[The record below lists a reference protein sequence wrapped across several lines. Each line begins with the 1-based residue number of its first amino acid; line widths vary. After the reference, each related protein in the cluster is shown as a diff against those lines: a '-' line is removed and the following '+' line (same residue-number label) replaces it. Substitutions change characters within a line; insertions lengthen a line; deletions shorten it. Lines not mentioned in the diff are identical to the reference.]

1 MKSLVIQTQNLTKK
15 YDDFTAVDSL
25 NLDIQEGEIFGMLGP
40 NGSGKTT
47 TILMLLG
54 LTEPTHG
61 KVEILGLDPSRK
73 PLSVKAQVGYLP
85 DQIGFYDNL
94 TAEENLIY
102 IAKLNGLS
110 RPEANQRI
118 NESLDRMGLKDAA
131 NKKVK
136 TYSRGMRQR
145 LGVAEQL
152 IKKPKIIIMDEP
164 TLGLDPEAAH
174 RFLNL
179 ISEFKNQ
186 GITILLSS
194 HLLQQVQETCDRVGL
209 FYHGQI
215 KLEGTIPELS
225 RQVMEG
231 GYKVKVQAEGNSQEI
246 EKQLRTLSGLV
257 DLQHPSPD
265 HYVLIATNDLRSE
278 AAQAVIRANG
288 QLKSLDIDVPSLEEI
303 YTRYFE
309 EMEHDR
315 TD

>member
-231 GYKVKVQAEGNSQEI
+231 GYKVKVQAEGNSREI

>member
-288 QLKSLDIDVPSLEEI
+288 QLKSLDINVPSLEEI